1 MAERARYC
9 AVTLQRKGN
18 DMAMLNYDDHV
29 RAKAAPWAHS
39 VEIAAFGKV
48 MGGATKVATLQWE
61 AIAEHAEMKPLLT
74 IRMEQA
80 QVLMDDLWNAGVR
93 PTDGAG
99 TAGAMRAAEHH
110 IADLRRVAFKA
121 LGIE

>member
-1 MAERARYC
+1 MAI
-9 AVTLQRKGN
+9 
-18 DMAMLNYDDHV
+18 LNYDDHV

-39 VEIAAFGKV
+39 VEIAAFKKV
-48 MGGATKVATLQWE
+48 MGGATKVAALQWE
-61 AIAEHAEMKPLLT
+61 PIAENAEMKPLLT

-93 PTDGAG
+93 PTEGAG
-99 TAGAMRAAEHH
+99 SAGAMRAAEHH